1 MATLENTASMPLAKK
16 TAAVDKVYVYSVM
29 EISEDAE

>member
-1 MATLENTASMPLAKK
+1 MATLYNVASMSPSKK

-29 EISEDAE
+29 GVAEDA